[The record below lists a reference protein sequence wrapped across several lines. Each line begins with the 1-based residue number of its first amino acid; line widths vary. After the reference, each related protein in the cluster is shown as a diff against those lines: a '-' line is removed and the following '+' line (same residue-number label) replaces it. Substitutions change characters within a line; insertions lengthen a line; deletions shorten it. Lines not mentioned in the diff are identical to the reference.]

1 MMLILKDKK
10 ARLMRLATY
19 ASVATAFILILAK
32 STVWLTTGSLA
43 IFASL
48 IDSLMDIAASGINM
62 IAIHYSLKRPDKEH
76 KFGYGK
82 AEPLAGLAQASFIT
96 GTAVFLLFQA
106 VERIASPKPIEA
118 LGTGMWVIFFAIILT
133 GVLITFQRFVIKQT
147 GSTAIKADAL
157 HYTTDILTNTATLL
171 ALFFIGKGYYFVDA
185 LFAAGIALYILY
197 SARVIAVEAM
207 HLILDRELPEEI
219 RKKILLIAQS
229 PENVLGVHDLRTRQ
243 SGQIK
248 LIQLH
253 LELAADM
260 KLARAHALAKE
271 VEKNIQIFLPDADII
286 IHQDPYFPKEK
297 FSS

>member
-1 MMLILKDKK
+1 MALSQKDKK
-10 ARLMRLATY
+10 ERLMRLATY

-43 IFASL
+43 ILASL

-118 LGTGMWVIFFAIILT
+118 LGLGMWVIFFAILLT
-133 GVLITFQRFVIKQT
+133 GILIAFQRYVIKQT

-171 ALFFIGKGYYFVDA
+171 ALFFIGRGYYFVDA

-197 SARVIAVEAM
+197 FARSIAVESM

-229 PENVLGVHDLRTRQ
+229 SEKVLGVHDLRTRQ

-260 KLARAHALAKE
+260 KLAHAHALAKE

-286 IHQDPYFPKEK
+286 IHQDPYFPKEE